1 MTTSGRGGRVL
12 VGLALVII
20 GGAFLVGN
28 LTDWENPLGKL
39 VAGDHHRRGSLEP
52 QAEVLAHGTVHHRPR
67 SVLPPEHIGRLGL
80 LHRGHLA
87 VLAGHTDPGWGK
99 NPLLA

>member
-28 LTDWENPLGKL
+28 LTDWEIPWGSWWPAIIIAAGLWNLRPKSWLTGLFITALGVFFL
-39 VAGDHHRRGSLEP
+39 LSTLDVWDYSIGDIWRF
-52 QAEVLAHGTVHHRPR
+52 
-67 SVLPPEHIGRLGL
+67 
-80 LHRGHLA
+80 
-87 VLAGHTDPGWGK
+87 W
-99 NPLLA
+99 